1 MPRPGG
7 QHESSEHNEWCCGA
21 MTCAD
26 LAVNPGLDGGRHS
39 KNSRHVGNAQK
50 RFQLKSQSA
59 ENKLMAMVRK
69 VIHSKEL
76 DRTDRRILALVQ
88 KDASLAQAEIA
99 KRVGLST
106 AAVHERVKK
115 LEAAGVIRRWTAVVD
130 PAAVGAEVTAFVEV
144 FFEHPR
150 FEKGF
155 IERVMKLTAV
165 LECHHITGEFSLLLK
180 VRVADMTSLQEL
192 LLEQLSGHEGVRQ
205 TRTVMVLSTV
215 KEDTFVE
222 TTAKGDEA

>member
-1 MPRPGG
+1 MVTKRSISR
-7 QHESSEHNEWCCGA
+7 E
-21 MTCAD
+21 
-26 LAVNPGLDGGRHS
+26 LDG
-39 KNSRHVGNAQK
+39 
-50 RFQLKSQSA
+50 
-59 ENKLMAMVRK
+59 
-69 VIHSKEL
+69 
-76 DRTDRRILALVQ
+76 TDRQILTLVQ
-88 KDASLAQAEIA
+88 RDSSLAQAEIG

-130 PAAVGAEVTAFVEV
+130 PAAVGAQVCAFVEV

-155 IERVMKLTAV
+155 IERAKKLDAV

-180 VRVADMTSLQEL
+180 VRVADMPALQEL
-192 LLEQLSGHEGVRQ
+192 LLERLSSQEGVRQ

-215 KEDTFVE
+215 KEETFVE
-222 TTAKGDEA
+222 TTVRGEQP